1 MIKDEGDIKG
11 QSSFLINL
19 NLSGN
24 NCFNKNAKEIELLSN
39 LIDTTSLYT
48 LDLSN
53 ILYGNNPDK
62 IETGQ
67 ENHDY
72 RVKVDK
78 LKEKLDGEREEYE
91 VIIDNKKC
99 LEVDIKEGEYYKKK
113 YRKELE
119 KNDFDEDKFSQLEN
133 IYDDTTINDYRA
145 RFPLFL
151 REKAKEIIK
160 GIVNNKNDY
169 EIDFVNFVKSK
180 IIKDKTV
187 NMEMYKSLENFLLY
201 IMFV

>member
-1 MIKDEGDIKG
+1 MRLISNTNLETLYLNKNKITDFKDCLRIISRTEMIKAEGDIKG

-72 RVKVDK
+72 RVQVDK
-78 LKEKLDGEREEYE
+78 LKEKLDGEREKYE

-99 LEVDIKEGEYYKKK
+99 LEVDIKEGEYYEKK
-113 YRKELE
+113 YRK
-119 KNDFDEDKFSQLEN
+119 
-133 IYDDTTINDYRA
+133 
-145 RFPLFL
+145 
-151 REKAKEIIK
+151 
-160 GIVNNKNDY
+160 
-169 EIDFVNFVKSK
+169 
-180 IIKDKTV
+180 
-187 NMEMYKSLENFLLY
+187 
-201 IMFV
+201 